1 MGFSDIFA
9 GIGQAA
15 SSSFGTGIGSG
26 LASGLINNIFNGP
39 RKQLINQKKLM
50 DHQAKINKDLF
61 DYQYEKELPSV
72 RRRQL
77 EEAGL
82 NPALMY
88 SGSGVSGMNAQIGHS
103 SGMQAP
109 QLDLMTNSNPLATA
123 QVGNIEADTKKKEQ
137 ETKTEEKNTLLKQI
151 EVLQAEYNLDEIS
164 PARKKQILQ
173 EIEESQARIRN
184 LDKDTDLKGS
194 QKTLTDAKL
203 FTELMEQKWKPE
215 QYKADINL
223 KNAQS
228 WRENINALFE
238 KNHGY
243 TMSANGGL
251 NGAINRLVQGFF
263 GTHEFQDWIQAV
275 RSNEGNERNFINQ
288 LWKTFQEIFKDDY
301 TVLDY
306 AWPLASLIYRIVK
319 ANA

>member
-26 LASGLINNIFNGP
+26 LASGLINSIFNGP
-39 RKQLINQKKLM
+39 GKQLHNQKKLM
-50 DHQAKINKDLF
+50 NHQAKINKDLF

-173 EIEESQARIRN
+173 EIEESQARVRN
-184 LDKDTDLKGS
+184 LDSDTK
-194 QKTLTDAKL
+194 
-203 FTELMEQKWKPE
+203 
-215 QYKADINL
+215 L
-223 KNAQS
+223 KNQEHTWNS
-228 WRENINALFE
+228 IVRRYDLE
-238 KNHGY
+238 KSKNDAR
-243 TMSANGGL
+243 MSTLRRIYMETFNEDMPSSGL
-251 NGAINRLVQGFF
+251 Q
-263 GTHEFQDWIQAV
+263 
-275 RSNEGNERNFINQ
+275 
-288 LWKTFQEIFKDDY
+288 
-301 TVLDY
+301 
-306 AWPLASLIYRIVK
+306 SLIGDLVHFFMGSDEQGDGWFGRLKEKIKERFSNGQITEEEKEQAEEFVGVVSGELRK
-319 ANA
+319 IPHNQRGKRW

>member
-39 RKQLINQKKLM
+39 RKQLKNQKKLM

-109 QLDLMTNSNPLATA
+109 QLDLMTNSSPLATA

-184 LDKDTDLKGS
+184 LDADTDLKDQEHLWNS
-194 QKTLTDAKL
+194 IVRRYDLEKIKNDARMSTLRRL
-203 FTELMEQKWKPE
+203 YMETFNEEMP
-215 QYKADINL
+215 
-223 KNAQS
+223 S
-228 WRENINALFE
+228 
-238 KNHGY
+238 
-243 TMSANGGL
+243 SGL
-251 NGAINRLVQGFF
+251 Q
-263 GTHEFQDWIQAV
+263 
-275 RSNEGNERNFINQ
+275 
-288 LWKTFQEIFKDDY
+288 
-301 TVLDY
+301 
-306 AWPLASLIYRIVK
+306 SLIGDLVHFFMGTDEQGDGWFGRLKQKIKERFSNGDITEEEKEQAEKFVDVVTPELRK
-319 ANA
+319 IPHSQRGKRW